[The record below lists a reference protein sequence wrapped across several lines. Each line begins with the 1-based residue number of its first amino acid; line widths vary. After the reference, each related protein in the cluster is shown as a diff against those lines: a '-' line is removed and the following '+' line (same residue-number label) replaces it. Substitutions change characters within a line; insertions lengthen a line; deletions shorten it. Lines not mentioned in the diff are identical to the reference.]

1 MMIES
6 NRVEFKSKLND
17 DLEKEIVAFLNSR
30 EGGLL
35 YIGIDDSAKPLKLS
49 NLDDMQL
56 KIKDRLKNNIA
67 PSCLGLFDVVVEKI
81 EDIDVIKIIVASG
94 SEKPYYIKKR
104 GMSPKG
110 CFIRLGSASEPMDI
124 NMIEELFSKRVR
136 VSLSKITSPRQ
147 DLTFAQLHIYYEA
160 KHLHLNDKFANNLE
174 LLTDDGRYNYI
185 AYLLSD
191 SNGVSIK
198 VAKYKGV
205 DRFELIENN
214 EYGYTSLIKATK
226 SVLDKLEVENTTFA
240 KITSKE
246 RIESNL
252 WNPIAIRE
260 AVINAII
267 HNDYTNEIPPKFEIF
282 DDRIEITSAGSL
294 PFGISKEEF
303 FSGMSNPRNR
313 EIMRV
318 FKDLAM
324 VEQLGSGVPRILRAY
339 SKESFVFMDNFT
351 RMVFAKNKS
360 SSIGGS
366 IGGSIGSQIYLTDRQ
381 KDILDLIRQ
390 NSKISYRKMANIL
403 DIADSAVKKHLESL
417 KNKGAIKRVGGTRGW
432 WEVLI

>member
-1 MMIES
+1 MIES
-6 NRVEFKSKLND
+6 NRVEFKSKLTD
-17 DLEKEIVAFLNSR
+17 DLEKEVVAFLNYR

-35 YIGIDDSAKPLKLS
+35 YIGIDNNGEPIKIENIDKT
-49 NLDDMQL
+49 QL

-67 PSCLGLFDVVVEKI
+67 PSCLGLFDVVLENV
-81 EDIDVIKIIVASG
+81 EDIEVIKIIIASG
-94 SEKPYYIKKR
+94 NEKPYYIKKR

-110 CFIRLGSASEPMDI
+110 CFVRAGSASEPMDI
-124 NMIEELFSKRVR
+124 EMIEDLFSKRVR
-136 VSLSKITSPRQ
+136 TSLSKIVSPRQ
-147 DLTFAQLHIYYEA
+147 DLTFEQLRIYYEA

-174 LLTDDGRYNYI
+174 LLSDDRKYNYV

-191 SNGVSIK
+191 NNGISIK
-198 VAKYKGV
+198 VAKYQGT
-205 DRFELIENN
+205 DRVELIENN

-226 SVLDKLEVENTTFA
+226 SVLDKLEIENTTFA

-246 RIESNL
+246 RIETHL
-252 WNPIAIRE
+252 WDPIAIRE

-282 DDRIEITSAGSL
+282 DDRLEITSAGSL
-294 PFGISKEEF
+294 PFGITKEEF
-303 FSGMSNPRNR
+303 FSGISNPRNR

-318 FKDLAM
+318 FKDLEM

-339 SKESFVFMDNFT
+339 SKESFIFTQNFT
-351 RMVFAKNKS
+351 RMVFIKNQS
-360 SSIGGS
+360 GS
-366 IGGSIGSQIYLTDRQ
+366 IGGQIYLTDRQ

-390 NSKISYRKMANIL
+390 NPKISYRKMATIL

-417 KNKGAIKRVGGTRGW
+417 KNKGAIKRKGGTRGW
-432 WEVLI
+432 WEVLV